1 MFKDTREEATTRLI
15 TMKQDA
21 LAGKPIDT
29 LQFTRMILQ
38 KVSRTYAL
46 TIRALGQPFREPVLV
61 GYLLC
66 RIADTYE
73 DSASLPFEAK
83 IKSLTLF
90 LDLLRDGDDK
100 NKLNELKAQL
110 TPFSPEDD
118 EEFLALFPELTIAQY
133 RTFDAE
139 VQKIMLNTVSEMV
152 EGMKATVTKQHTQGT
167 VGTDT
172 EAELEQ
178 YCYYVAGT
186 VGNMLTD
193 LFYHQ
198 SPWIGKKLHGEM
210 AKLNKSFGQALQLTN
225 IIKDAMGD
233 LKRGVSF
240 IPKDLAHE
248 YKVAPDKLYLPENRE
263 AAKKVMNHLI
273 LKATKNLNE
282 ALEYCIMIPK
292 QEPRM
297 RLFTIMP
304 VLFAIKTLGAAM
316 DNYDMLLDPD
326 SSVKISRGE
335 VKRIINYITINCIWD
350 YQLVK
355 EYQKELKKI
364 ETQLGVEIPLNF
376 VSIPFIPI
384 AFTK

>member
-1 MFKDTREEATTRLI
+1 MFKDKRDEATTRLAQ
-15 TMKQDA
+15 MKKDV
-21 LAGKPIDT
+21 LAGKEIDT
-29 LQFTRMILQ
+29 KTYSRMILQ

-73 DSASLPFEAK
+73 DSATLPYEAK

-90 LDLLRDGDDK
+90 LDLLRDGDDE

-110 TPFSPEDD
+110 TVFSPEDD
-118 EEFLALFPELTIAQY
+118 EEFLALYPELTIARY
-133 RTFDAE
+133 RAFDE
-139 VQKIMLNTVSEMV
+139 KVQEIMLSTVSEMV

-172 EAELEQ
+172 EEELEQ

-186 VGNMLTD
+186 VGNLLTD
-193 LFYHQ
+193 LFHYY
-198 SPWIGKKLHGEM
+198 SPWIGNKLHAEM
-210 AKLNKSFGQALQLTN
+210 VKLNQSFGQALQLTN

-240 IPKDLAHE
+240 IPKDLARE
-248 YKVAPDKLYLPENRE
+248 YKVDPDSLYLAENRE

-282 ALEYCIMIPK
+282 ALDYCLMIPK

-297 RLFTIMP
+297 RLFLIMP

-316 DNYDMLLDPD
+316 DNYDELLDPD
-326 SSVKISRGE
+326 GKVKISRGE
-335 VKRIINYITINCIWD
+335 VKRIINYITINCLWD

-355 EYQKELKKI
+355 EYQTELVKI
-364 ETQLGVEIPLNF
+364 ERQLGQKIPLNIKN
-376 VSIPFIPI
+376 IPGIPI
-384 AFTK
+384 AFT